1 MAEPLELIVSFK
13 RGVSEDDAR
22 QAVARAGADV
32 RRRMRSDH
40 ADEVMLL
47 VKIGTGVLESVEEK
61 LGRESCVVRTERN
74 SGGFRPM

>member
-1 MAEPLELIVSFK
+1 VADPLELIVSFK

-22 QAVARAGADV
+22 QAVGRAGAEV
-32 RRRMRSDH
+32 RRRMRADH

-47 VKIGTGVLESVEEK
+47 VKIGTAALESVEEK
-61 LGRESCVVRTERN
+61 LKREACVARTERN